1 MEATLNSG
9 WDSGLLV
16 PLKIKP
22 SIKNPIDI
30 EDGLEAFCYF
40 QENYFVV
47 KDFGGHFRIMYLEAE
62 EHPAFKGRLRLGHTT
77 KDDFIK
83 GYEHLTVK
91 ETETEGEEETK
102 DVPIVNYWL
111 YARNRRQYSRIVF
124 APGVDLGPS
133 VMNLWG
139 GFSVVPKAGNCKL
152 FLEHLHN
159 VICAKDKRLS
169 SWLTKELAYWVQNPG
184 EPGHIAIVLFGEK
197 GWGKSTFVD
206 YFGGLWGQH
215 YLPVSNAEHVCGRFN
230 KHLMTT
236 SVLHAVECFYA
247 GNKAHES
254 AMKVLITDPVLSI
267 EAKGVD
273 LVQSPNMIH
282 MLISSNRDWIIPAT
296 IDERRFAVFNVA
308 SDRNKDFPYFEALC
322 QEKENGGQEALL
334 HHLLNMDLRGFNPR
348 QAPATAGL
356 HRQMAE
362 SLEGVEAFWREGRTL
377 GVLPNMADREPTVK
391 VPKGDRDTMPLL
403 PGDKLVSTIDLID
416 WAKHNQ
422 MPGYKALNAQAIG
435 LLFNSNPRGTKKPMG
450 FELLRPVNPDT
461 QKQERKWAVP
471 PLKEARERWN
481 ALPVPGR
488 MGRYDGRVGS
498 RAPWVQKGGLTR
510 ILARLDGL
518 RRF

>member
-1 MEATLNSG
+1 M
-9 WDSGLLV
+9 
-16 PLKIKP
+16 PL
-22 SIKNPIDI
+22 
-30 EDGLEAFCYF
+30 C
-40 QENYFVV
+40 
-47 KDFGGHFRIMYLEAE
+47 
-62 EHPAFKGRLRLGHTT
+62 
-77 KDDFIK
+77 
-83 GYEHLTVK
+83 
-91 ETETEGEEETK
+91 
-102 DVPIVNYWL
+102 
-111 YARNRRQYSRIVF
+111 
-124 APGVDLGPS
+124 
-133 VMNLWG
+133 
-139 GFSVVPKAGNCKL
+139 
-152 FLEHLHN
+152 
-159 VICAKDKRLS
+159 S
-169 SWLTKELAYWVQNPG
+169 S
-184 EPGHIAIVLFGEK
+184 GEK

-308 SDRNKDFPYFEALC
+308 SDRDKRLPLFRSPVPR
-322 QEKENGGQEALL
+322 KGK
-334 HHLLNMDLRGFNPR
+334 RGTGSTASSFAEHGPSR
-348 QAPATAGL
+348 IQSASTPATAGL

-362 SLEGVEAFWREGRTL
+362 SLEGVEAFWREVLML

-422 MPGYKALNAQAIG
+422 MPGYKA
-435 LLFNSNPRGTKKPMG
+435 RT
-450 FELLRPVNPDT
+450 LRPSGCCSIQTRGAP
-461 QKQERKWAVP
+461 RS
-471 PLKEARERWN
+471 RWDLN
-481 ALPVPGR
+481 CCVQSIRIPR
-488 MGRYDGRVGS
+488 S
-498 RAPWVQKGGLTR
+498 RNESGLFHR
-510 ILARLDGL
+510 
-518 RRF
+518 